1 MIQPSNKGTFP
12 GAETVHSWTPERVPT
27 CDIEYLEK
35 KINQLRVE
43 LCREWKQKRV
53 LEELCQ
59 ELDANISELDP
70 TLLEAVKELQSAE
83 CGVDTYASMMW
94 DQVTCCS

>member
-1 MIQPSNKGTFP
+1 M
-12 GAETVHSWTPERVPT
+12 PT